1 MTLRLIDA
9 DELNWL
15 LCEEYIPISE
25 YGTIMTPTG
34 EAIYNGAIDRARS
47 LLRECKTIETAKGD
61 TNDGHEQ
68 G

>member
-1 MTLRLIDA
+1 MRLIDA
-9 DELNWL
+9 EEMDAL
-15 LCEEYIPISE
+15 LCEEYIPMS
-25 YGTIMTPTG
+25 GFNTILTHTG

-61 TNDGHEQ
+61 TDDGHEQ

>member
-1 MTLRLIDA
+1 MRLIDA
-9 DELNWL
+9 DELDAL
-15 LCEEYIPISE
+15 LCEEYIPMTE
-25 YGTIMTPTG
+25 VNTIPKQPG

-47 LLRECKTIETAKGD
+47 LLRECKTIETTKGD